1 MCRQMVYNIISL
13 KGGMFMHTPY
23 ETAFKYEISNEIIAS
38 IRGFISRNY
47 KYPYEENAPM
57 EIVDLR
63 NEVGEI
69 YRALPL
75 ENDFDKQVE
84 YQDRLCKIMKRVKEI
99 TPQPHK

>member
-1 MCRQMVYNIISL
+1 
-13 KGGMFMHTPY
+13 MHTPY

-47 KYPYEENAPM
+47 KYPYEENAPK

-69 YRALPL
+69 YKALPL
-75 ENDFDKQVE
+75 EKDFDKQVE
-84 YQDRLCKIMKRVKEI
+84 YQNHLVELWKRVQEI
-99 TPQPHK
+99 TPQPHR